1 MPFDNQTV
9 SVVVGGASG
18 IGKAVAKALS
28 QRPGRVEIVGRKAGL
43 DIADPAAVEAWFD
56 RLGPID
62 HVVVTAG
69 SQAPGGKVTEVSFEA
84 AKAAFDV
91 KFWGSL
97 AVARAATKHIR
108 PGGTITLTSGFLA
121 RRTVPGTYVKTA
133 MNAALE
139 AATKILARELAPIR
153 VSVVSPGLTDTE
165 AYSGMADDARRTML
179 DRAAASLPAGR
190 YGRPE
195 DLAAAYL
202 FAIDNP
208 FVTGSV
214 VDVDGGA
221 LIN

>member
-1 MPFDNQTV
+1 MPFNDQTV
-9 SVVVGGASG
+9 SVVIGGASG
-18 IGKAVAKALS
+18 IGQAVAKTLS
-28 QRPGRVEIVGRKAGL
+28 QRPGRVETAGRKAGL
-43 DIADPAAVEAWFD
+43 DISDPAAVEAWFE

-69 SQAPGGKVTEVSFEA
+69 SQAPGGKVSDVSFEA

-97 AVARAATKHIR
+97 AVARATARHIR
-108 PGGTITLTSGFLA
+108 PGGTITLTTGFLA

-139 AATKILARELAPIR
+139 AVAKILARELAPIR
-153 VSVVSPGLTDTE
+153 VNVVSPGLTDTE

-190 YGRPE
+190 YGWPE

-214 VDVDGGA
+214 IDVDGGA

>member
-1 MPFDNQTV
+1 MTFDNQTI
-9 SVVVGGASG
+9 SVVVGGATG
-18 IGKAVAKALS
+18 IGKAVAEALS
-28 QRPGRVEIVGRKAGL
+28 QRPGRVETVGRKAGL
-43 DIADPAAVEAWFD
+43 DIADLAAVEAWFD

-69 SQAPGGKVTEVSFEA
+69 SQAPGGKVADVSLEA

-97 AVARAATKHIR
+97 AVARAAARHIR

-139 AATKILARELAPIR
+139 AVAKILAKELAPIR
-153 VSVVSPGLTDTE
+153 VNVVSPGLTDTE
-165 AYSGMADDARRTML
+165 AYSGMADDARRAML

-214 VDVDGGA
+214 IDVEGGA

>member
-1 MPFDNQTV
+1 MTFAKQTIT
-9 SVVVGGASG
+9 VVVGGGTG
-18 IGKAVAKALS
+18 IGRAVADALS
-28 QRPGRVEIVGRKAGL
+28 ERPGKVVVAGRKLGL
-43 DIADPAAVEAWFD
+43 DIADSAAVEAYFA
-56 RLGPID
+56 RLGPVD

-69 SQAPGGKVTEVSFEA
+69 SQAPGGALAEIDIKA
-84 AKAAFDV
+84 ARAAFDV

-97 AVARAATKHIR
+97 AVARAAARHIR

-121 RRTVPGTYVKTA
+121 RRAVPGTFVKTA

-139 AATKILARELAPIR
+139 AVAKVLARELAPIR
-153 VSVVSPGLTDTE
+153 VNVVSPGLTDTE

-179 DRAAASLPAGR
+179 ERAAASLPAGR

-214 VDVDGGA
+214 IDVEGGA